1 MTAEPEL
8 AAEGVAPQLPREP
21 GDELDAIVY
30 ALPEI
35 VRGINASRNA
45 VTGRLTMA
53 QVRALLRL
61 VGAGS
66 LTMGELARRM
76 GVSCAAATQ
85 VIDQLVALGLV
96 VRERPEWDRR
106 RVLVRLAGAAEPEV
120 QRALERRR
128 RQVGAV
134 LAQLTLPER
143 QAFARGVQLLA
154 RVLAP
159 EVAGGEGAAARPET
173 REA

>member
-1 MTAEPEL
+1 MTVEPEQGAES
-8 AAEGVAPQLPREP
+8 AARDFPQAP

-35 VRGINASRNA
+35 VRGVNASRNA

-61 VGAGS
+61 TGAGP

-85 VIDQLVALGLV
+85 VIDQLVDLGLV

-106 RVLVRLAGAAEPEV
+106 RVLVRLVGAAEPEV
-120 QRALERRR
+120 QRALDRRR
-128 RQVGAV
+128 RQVGEV
-134 LAQLTLPER
+134 LAELTLPER

-154 RVLAP
+154 RVLAR
-159 EVAGGEGAAARPET
+159 EAAGGEVAAARLEE